1 MIRLFQDGGPFM
13 WVLLIWSIMVIGF
26 FLERLVTYIR
36 LRKEGE
42 IAEVTGDL
50 VAQVEGGASLDEVME
65 HCRGLKRL
73 EGEVFG
79 IGVERYEH
87 LSTERRT
94 LEEMRAEMNGTVE
107 RAALG
112 YLERYLPVLQFV
124 ASTSVLLGLLGT
136 VRGMIVAFRGIA
148 EKGLGEPTIV
158 AAGISEALIT
168 TVTGLTIAVPALAV
182 YAYYS
187 GRAESK
193 AIQFEPYGHLF
204 VDALLR
210 RLSRSQATAAAEA

>member
-1 MIRLFQDGGPFM
+1 M
-13 WVLLIWSIMVIGF
+13 VLGF
-26 FLERLVTYIR
+26 FLERLITYGR
-36 LRKEGE
+36 TRKEAE
-42 IAEVTGDL
+42 IARVTSDII
-50 VAQVEGGASLDEVME
+50 AQVESGASLDELMQN
-65 HCRGLKRL
+65 CRGLKRL

-94 LEEMRAEMNGTVE
+94 MEEMRAEMNGTVE

-112 YLERYLPVLQFV
+112 YLERYLPVLSFV

-182 YAYYS
+182 YGYYS
-187 GRAESK
+187 ARAETK

-210 RLSRSQATAAAEA
+210 RQGAAAEARSS

>member
-13 WVLLIWSIMVIGF
+13 WVLLFWSIMVFGF
-26 FLERLVTYIR
+26 FLERLITYIR

-42 IAEVTGDL
+42 IAEVTSDL
-50 VAQVEGGASLDEVME
+50 AAQLEKGTSLDVVME
-65 HCRGLKRL
+65 QCRGLKRL

-79 IGVERYEH
+79 MGVERYEH

-94 LEEMRAEMNGTVE
+94 MEEMRAEMNGTIE
-107 RAALG
+107 RAALT
-112 YLERYLPVLQFV
+112 YLERYLPVLNFV

-168 TVTGLTIAVPALAV
+168 TVTGLTIAVPALAA
-182 YAYYS
+182 YAYYN
-187 GRAESK
+187 GRAEGK

-204 VDALLR
+204 VDALLKR
-210 RLSRSQATAAAEA
+210 HVTAEA

>member
-1 MIRLFQDGGPFM
+1 MIRLFQEGGPFM
-13 WVLLIWSIMVIGF
+13 WVLLAWSILMLGF
-26 FLERLVTYIR
+26 FLERLITYIR
-36 LRKEGE
+36 LRKEAE
-42 IAEVTGDL
+42 IASVTGDL
-50 VAQVEGGASLDEVME
+50 TTQVEGGASLDELMQS
-65 HCRGLKRL
+65 CRGLKRL

-94 LEEMRAEMNGTVE
+94 MEEMRTEMNGTVE

-112 YLERYLPVLQFV
+112 YLERYLPVLSFV

-168 TVTGLTIAVPALAV
+168 TVTGLTIAVPALAI

-187 GRAESK
+187 GSAESK
-193 AIQFEPYGHLF
+193 AIQFEPYAHLF

-210 RLSRSQATAAAEA
+210 RQAAAV